1 MATDGFWFPA
11 SEPTAEELETTIFL
25 TFLQNI
31 FSTQNVPAN
40 REAAQMERKRNR
52 LFQPKRKRD
61 RHEESAESDQ
71 KERGGNLFHIISCIV
86 HAAGIPYEPP
96 MEEQG
101 VAASGFVSMTAETT
115 TSTNTPQ
122 PEKDASFEGDYA
134 APNKLVQQPR
144 SALASLVEI
153 ARLKERLQKTEN
165 SERKTRAF
173 MAVSAD
179 PLRSNNEGANI
190 MLERHKSPT
199 ASEQSGDD
207 FGVALPLG
215 SFISDGTNEPSKKF
229 EVPVAKH
236 PSQMSQEEFL
246 RQFKRAPRRGEI
258 GYDAESVAAAEAVGY
273 VMSGTRNR
281 EKQHYVDN
289 IQRKLHEKEAR
300 KLRLQFRKVEDERTD
315 NTMIQGIIAMVNEKT
330 PHEGL

>member
-134 APNKLVQQPR
+134 APNKLVQQHR

-179 PLRSNNEGANI
+179 PLRSNNEGANV

-215 SFISDGTNEPSKKF
+215 SFISDGANEPSKKF

>member
-1 MATDGFWFPA
+1 MFQQIEKQHKWNGNEIGCF
-11 SEPTAEELETTIFL
+11 SRNGKEIGMRSLQSQVKKKGEGIFFTSFHVL
-25 TFLQNI
+25 
-31 FSTQNVPAN
+31 STR
-40 REAAQMERKRNR
+40 REYHTSHLWRN
-52 LFQPKRKRD
+52 
-61 RHEESAESDQ
+61 
-71 KERGGNLFHIISCIV
+71 
-86 HAAGIPYEPP
+86 
-96 MEEQG
+96 QG

-122 PEKDASFEGDYA
+122 PEKDVSFEGDYA
-134 APNKLVQQPR
+134 GPNKLVQQPR
-144 SALASLVEI
+144 SALASLVES

-173 MAVSAD
+173 MAVSED

-215 SFISDGTNEPSKKF
+215 SFISDDTNDPSKKF

-273 VMSGTRNR
+273 VMSGTRNK

-315 NTMIQGIIAMVNEKT
+315 NTMIQGTIAMVNEKT
-330 PHEGL
+330 PNEGL